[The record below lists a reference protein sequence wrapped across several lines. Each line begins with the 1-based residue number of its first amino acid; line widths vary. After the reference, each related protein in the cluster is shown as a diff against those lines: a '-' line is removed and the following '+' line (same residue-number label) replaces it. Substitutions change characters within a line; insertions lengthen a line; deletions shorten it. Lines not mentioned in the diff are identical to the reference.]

1 MSSEAARK
9 QEKDY
14 TKEVEALVPEATK
27 LAQVRLHFVLEI
39 EIYVE
44 EAVPCWPCCVVGFL
58 RWSL

>member
-44 EAVPCWPCCVVGFL
+44 EAVPC
-58 RWSL
+58 